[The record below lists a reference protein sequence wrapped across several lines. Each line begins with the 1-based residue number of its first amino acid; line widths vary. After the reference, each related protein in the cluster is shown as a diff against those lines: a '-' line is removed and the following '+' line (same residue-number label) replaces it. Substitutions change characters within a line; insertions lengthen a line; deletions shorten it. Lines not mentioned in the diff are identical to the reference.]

1 MRSRPKTRSTVEV
14 ERFVLDGSL
23 TLRTVET
30 TRAKLLETMERHQ
43 ALEIDC
49 SAATEIDLSFIQ
61 LLLSARTSAQSAG
74 KTIALAQPLSG
85 VLSDVL
91 QRGGFLGAAP
101 GQGTA
106 DEAFWLKAAR
116 A

>member
-1 MRSRPKTRSTVEV
+1 MRSRSKTKSAIEV

-23 TLRTVET
+23 TLRTIET
-30 TRAKLLETMERHQ
+30 TRAQLLEMMQRH
-43 ALEIDC
+43 ASLEIDC

-61 LLLSARTSAQSAG
+61 LLLAARASAQSAG
-74 KTIALAQPLSG
+74 KTLALAQPAAGTLRDA
-85 VLSDVL
+85 LE
-91 QRGGFLGAAP
+91 RGGFLGAVP
-101 GQGTA
+101 GQATA

>member
-1 MRSRPKTRSTVEV
+1 MRSRSKTRSPIEV
-14 ERFVLDGSL
+14 EQFALDGAL
-23 TLRTVET
+23 TLRTIET
-30 TRAKLLETMERHQ
+30 TRTKLLEMLERHQ

-61 LLLSARTSAQSAG
+61 LLLSARMSAQSTG
-74 KTIALAQPLSG
+74 KTIALAHPASG
-85 VLSDVL
+85 ALSDAL
-91 QRGGFLGAAP
+91 QRGGFLGAVP

-106 DEAFWLKAAR
+106 DETFWLKAAR

>member
-1 MRSRPKTRSTVEV
+1 MRSRSKARNTVEV
-14 ERFVLDGSL
+14 ERCVLDGAL
-23 TLRTVET
+23 TLRTIEA
-30 TRAKLLETMERHQ
+30 TRAKLLEMMDRHQ

-74 KTIALAQPLSG
+74 KTIALAQPAG
-85 VLSDVL
+85 VLCDVL
-91 QRGGFLGAAP
+91 QRGGFLGAVP
-101 GQGTA
+101 GQATV

-116 A
+116 T